1 MADAQGWPTEI
12 DFSDVADRV
21 LGLRD
26 DIIDLARNSGS
37 LEQSPS
43 GYPFSPKSATSGR
56 AWEAVW
62 IFRPQRSNHPHLCYR
77 PYPSKA
83 FHPDQIH
90 QTTASLINTP
100 HEWDKEDPNSETI
113 SPSDFIDYVLVPHAA
128 TVLIADDLEIDFEA
142 ALEVLS
148 ASSDFGDLSNP
159 DPGDQNGQ
167 TSGSREIFI
176 RTPSPV
182 PPAKPGK
189 KSEGQTASTSPVL
202 KLKTTTL
209 ASFPPPPVS
218 KKNSAKKDS
227 GETSTGDGK
236 KKGKKI
242 SAPAPVHP
250 YGTRKSKSRGKNLM
264 FPGSKIFSKP
274 LSRWA
279 QGCTHTPNRPSD
291 RRICCSTKKVA
302 SRFSALLCSM
312 TRVGQCR
319 CERSA
324 SASLSAFSTVSRI
337 CFYVSAA
344 ERPCDTE
351 LFFEKSSLAASASFH
366 LRDRDFKEALFFLG
380 LDDNTLAVFFIGA
393 AGDVHQLRLE
403 TLLES
408 ALATLMLLHDAA
420 ITPVAHT
427 THTFEVLAALNRR
440 ISAPSTTATPHTAHI
455 SAPDVSATSPALDKD
470 TKTTSMTY
478 ARAVSAETPRSPSP
492 SPSDSDQSDIV
503 IRLDCPDL
511 PEYERAYPPLI
522 LYDIQTAIPG
532 KLFAGVRWTCNKNL
546 VLQIKPGTVSASYM
560 IETYTRR
567 IWDVLKPILRLPD
580 NLPLPM
586 FETGGSWHS
595 VVFHNLPAAKHDCYA
610 LPHVQE
616 SLREGGFNHVVKAIS
631 ILCDDQELERR
642 VKNKI
647 PISMRVSVLTEA
659 AAQQLVDRGGHIV
672 GGRFRATHY
681 LAKPR
686 TLAPRPKSVQN
697 DE

>member
-1 MADAQGWPTEI
+1 MRFPRLRA
-12 DFSDVADRV
+12 SD
-21 LGLRD
+21 GM
-26 DIIDLARNSGS
+26 
-37 LEQSPS
+37 Q
-43 GYPFSPKSATSGR
+43 
-56 AWEAVW
+56 
-62 IFRPQRSNHPHLCYR
+62 QRSDGRRKTNKY
-77 PYPSKA
+77 SKRG
-83 FHPDQIH
+83 
-90 QTTASLINTP
+90 S
-100 HEWDKEDPNSETI
+100 
-113 SPSDFIDYVLVPHAA
+113 SPGAQNVP
-128 TVLIADDLEIDFEA
+128 VDLETPPTQ
-142 ALEVLS
+142 
-148 ASSDFGDLSNP
+148 ASRG
-159 DPGDQNGQ
+159 
-167 TSGSREIFI
+167 
-176 RTPSPV
+176 
-182 PPAKPGK
+182 PARG
-189 KSEGQTASTSPVL
+189 EASTSSLVL
-202 KLKTTTL
+202 
-209 ASFPPPPVS
+209 V
-218 KKNSAKKDS
+218 D
-227 GETSTGDGK
+227 D
-236 KKGKKI
+236 
-242 SAPAPVHP
+242 H
-250 YGTRKSKSRGKNLM
+250 
-264 FPGSKIFSKP
+264 
-274 LSRWA
+274 
-279 QGCTHTPNRPSD
+279 H
-291 RRICCSTKKVA
+291 
-302 SRFSALLCSM
+302 
-312 TRVGQCR
+312 
-319 CERSA
+319 
-324 SASLSAFSTVSRI
+324 STVS
-337 CFYVSAA
+337 
-344 ERPCDTE
+344 
-351 LFFEKSSLAASASFH
+351 LALSRMPKRTF
-366 LRDRDFKEALFFLG
+366 
-380 LDDNTLAVFFIGA
+380 T
-393 AGDVHQLRLE
+393 VHQLRLE

-440 ISAPSTTATPHTAHI
+440 ISAPSTTASPHTAHI

-532 KLFAGVRWTCNKNL
+532 KLFAGVRWTRNKNL